1 MLNMKSY
8 PSKPSKQSRK
18 RWLAL
23 LALGSSLLPMGAA
36 HAFSGEDP
44 VFGNPWHHEQLS
56 SEAAKAAGFSDI
68 RTASAGTSAAASIAW
83 HADYVDSYLYNP
95 MWWVE
100 GGLPRFRVALMTQSE
115 LEKLH
120 FDDLFSAPKVHDAW
134 KRYAL
139 GTFAGLMWAKEKNDV
154 AAAQNIIGASLHA
167 VQDFYSHSN
176 WIDQP
181 VRRDKTYFDLSANSR
196 QQLAIYTGAYEHS
209 DNLGVKHHGKFLPSG
224 VVWKQPGVSQVM
236 DVACSAISPM
246 TKSEMCNQYRLSKS
260 GVTVQPQVKGITIPK
275 HVLTL
280 APPGIALDN
289 TWIAPI
295 GVQQRG
301 LRDLNGRQA
310 FDIAYGLAKRQ
321 SEQWLVALGKA
332 MKDAGPQH
340 EAFWRRVQTEG
351 TSKQRRTLQYESY
364 KQFPYM
370 FMTAGPYPNGDA
382 DGIYL
387 RLNIKT
393 SNASMAGTDADILVQ
408 AEGRSYV
415 LDWGRGV
422 NVALS
427 YNDFEKGD
435 DDAYI
440 VGPFKNLPSQI
451 TLKNNAPGG
460 GAVLKGL
467 GNDFVRL
474 VTTAVNSI
482 GSMALSII
490 GGHADHVATNKIV
503 WMPENLANVSA
514 AGTPFSVRLNG
525 GGEGDYEVYGRITR
539 TRSDATNDYYS
550 VRLDRFYCRKESAV
564 DRGSNSDEPFTL
576 AVLNPLPGNIQK
588 FRTSPAED
596 VDTGESR
603 NINHTF
609 GEVAIPKNSGILTL
623 ALSQYESDSE
633 TQNARNQLLDK
644 FAGKVDEQTRN
655 VKSEFLRA
663 IGEGAAADWKVD
675 AVEIFAFD
683 RRGNGL
689 TQLQAGTVYN
699 DGRDF
704 ELEGG
709 KSRVLRLN
717 TGGFAKTGVLRSV
730 LLNENRLL
738 DFLSPTKE
746 IELSDAMKDRLQTG
760 DTKKA
765 ETNTDMKKIP
775 DGRTIPDTTRIP
787 DKRPVPVPTPIPRK
801 IPDRKQLPKTGPRK
815 PIPLPR

>member
-1 MLNMKSY
+1 MV
-8 PSKPSKQSRK
+8 
-18 RWLAL
+18 
-23 LALGSSLLPMGAA
+23 GSAA
-36 HAFSGEDP
+36 QAFSGEDP

-56 SEAAKAAGFSDI
+56 LQAAKAAGFSDV
-68 RTASAGTSAAASIAW
+68 RTAASGTSAAASIAW

-95 MWWVE
+95 MWWAE
-100 GGLPRFRVALMTQSE
+100 GGLPRFRAALMTQGE

-120 FDDLFSAPKVHDAW
+120 FDDLFSAPKVNDTW

-154 AAAQNIIGASLHA
+154 AAAQNILGASLHA

-181 VRRDKTYFDLSANSR
+181 DRRDKTYFDFSASGR

-209 DNLGVKHHGKFLPSG
+209 DTLGVKHHGKFLPSG
-224 VVWKQPGVSQVM
+224 VVWKQPGVAPVM
-236 DVACSAISPM
+236 DMACSAISPM
-246 TKSEMCNQYRLSKS
+246 SKSEMCNQYRLSKS
-260 GVTVQPQVKGITIPK
+260 GVTVQPQVKGITVPK

-301 LRDLNGRQA
+301 LRDINGQQA
-310 FDIAYGLAKRQ
+310 FDIAYNLALRQ

-332 MKDAGPQH
+332 MKEAGPQH

-351 TSKQRRTLQYESY
+351 VRKDNRTFQFESY
-364 KQFPYM
+364 KQLPYM
-370 FMTAGPYPNGDA
+370 FMTAGPYPNGNA
-382 DGIYL
+382 DGVYL

-393 SNASMAGTDADILVQ
+393 SHDSMAGTDADIIVQ
-408 AEGRSYV
+408 AEGRNHV

-427 YNDFEKGD
+427 YNDFEAGD

-440 VGPFKNLPSQI
+440 VGPFNNVPSQI
-451 TLKNNAPGG
+451 TLRNNAPGG
-460 GAVLKGL
+460 GAMVKGL

-474 VTTAVNSI
+474 VTGAVNSI
-482 GSMALSII
+482 GDLALSIV

-503 WMPENLANVSA
+503 WMPENLASVTNVGQA
-514 AGTPFSVRLNG
+514 FSVRLNG

-539 TRSDATNDYYS
+539 TRSDAVNDYYA
-550 VRLDRFYCRKESAV
+550 VRLDRFHCHKESKW

-588 FRTSPAED
+588 FRTNPADD

-603 NINHTF
+603 TINHNF
-609 GEVAIPKNSGILTL
+609 QEVAIPKNSGILTL
-623 ALSQYESDSE
+623 ALSQFESDDE
-633 TQNARNQLLDK
+633 TANARNELLDK
-644 FAGKVDEQTRN
+644 FAGKAEESTRN

-675 AVEIFAFD
+675 AIEIFAFD
-683 RRGNGL
+683 RRGSGL

-709 KSRVLRLN
+709 KSRVLTLN

-730 LLNENRLL
+730 LLNENRFL
-738 DFLSPTKE
+738 DFISPTKE
-746 IELSDAMKDRLQTG
+746 IELSEPMKDRLQTG

-775 DGRTIPDTTRIP
+775 DGRKIPDTRRIP
-787 DKRPVPVPTPIPRK
+787 ERRPIPTPTPVPRR
-801 IPDRKQLPKTGPRK
+801 IPDRKQLPNTGPHQ
-815 PIPLPR
+815 PVPLPR

>member
-1 MLNMKSY
+1 MV
-8 PSKPSKQSRK
+8 
-18 RWLAL
+18 
-23 LALGSSLLPMGAA
+23 GSAA
-36 HAFSGEDP
+36 QAFSGEDP

-56 SEAAKAAGFSDI
+56 LQAAKAAGFSDV
-68 RTASAGTSAAASIAW
+68 RTAASGTSAAASIAW

-100 GGLPRFRVALMTQSE
+100 GGLPRFRAALMTQGE

-120 FDDLFSAPKVHDAW
+120 FDDLFSAPKVNDTW

-154 AAAQNIIGASLHA
+154 AAAQNILGASLHA

-181 VRRDKTYFDLSANSR
+181 DRRDKTYFDFSASGR

-209 DNLGVKHHGKFLPSG
+209 DTLGVKHHGKFLPSG
-224 VVWKQPGVSQVM
+224 VVWKQPGVAPVM

-246 TKSEMCNQYRLSKS
+246 SKSEMCNQYRLSKS
-260 GVTVQPQVKGITIPK
+260 GVTVQPQVKGITVPK

-301 LRDLNGRQA
+301 LRDINGQQA
-310 FDIAYGLAKRQ
+310 FDIAYNLALRQ

-332 MKDAGPQH
+332 MKEAGPQH

-351 TSKQRRTLQYESY
+351 VRKDNRTFQFESY
-364 KQFPYM
+364 KQLPYM
-370 FMTAGPYPNGDA
+370 FMTAGPYPNGNA
-382 DGIYL
+382 DGVYL

-393 SNASMAGTDADILVQ
+393 SRDSMAGTDADIIVQ
-408 AEGRSYV
+408 AEGRNHV

-427 YNDFEKGD
+427 YNDFEAGD

-440 VGPFKNLPSQI
+440 VGPFNNVPSQI
-451 TLKNNAPGG
+451 TLRNNAPGG
-460 GAVLKGL
+460 GAVIKGL

-474 VTTAVNSI
+474 VTGAVNSI
-482 GSMALSII
+482 GDLALSIV

-503 WMPENLANVSA
+503 WMPENLASVTNVGQA
-514 AGTPFSVRLNG
+514 FSVRLNG

-539 TRSDATNDYYS
+539 TRSDAVNDYYA
-550 VRLDRFYCRKESAV
+550 VRLDRFHCHKESKW

-588 FRTSPAED
+588 FRTNPADD

-603 NINHTF
+603 AINHNF
-609 GEVAIPKNSGILTL
+609 QEVAIPKNSGILTL
-623 ALSQYESDSE
+623 ALSQFESDDE
-633 TQNARNQLLDK
+633 TANARNDLLDK
-644 FAGKVDEQTRN
+644 FAGKAEESTRN

-675 AVEIFAFD
+675 AIEIFAFD
-683 RRGNGL
+683 RRGSGL

-709 KSRVLRLN
+709 KSRVLTLN
-717 TGGFAKTGVLRSV
+717 TGGFTKTGVLRSV
-730 LLNENRLL
+730 LLNENRFL
-738 DFLSPTKE
+738 DFISPTKE
-746 IELSDAMKDRLQTG
+746 IELSEPMKDRLQTG

-775 DGRTIPDTTRIP
+775 DGRKIPDTRRIP
-787 DKRPVPVPTPIPRK
+787 ERRPIPTPTPVPRRIPE
-801 IPDRKQLPKTGPRK
+801 RKQLPNTGPRQ
-815 PIPLPR
+815 PVPLPR